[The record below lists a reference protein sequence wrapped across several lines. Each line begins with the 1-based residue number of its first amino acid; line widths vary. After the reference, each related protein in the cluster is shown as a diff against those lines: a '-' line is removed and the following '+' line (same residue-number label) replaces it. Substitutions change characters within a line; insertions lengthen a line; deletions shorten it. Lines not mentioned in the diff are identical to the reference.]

1 MFVIGTI
8 RRNISRHKKKSFL
21 SILISGMIVLFLI
34 LYIAN
39 IEKNESQLLKLSET
53 IPVTGSICN
62 IDGSQEF
69 GLQIDFE
76 KLQEIRDTGLIKDE
90 VLTTQTY
97 ADLSTRTYEGKS
109 HRPELSFVGSNS
121 LSAFSSFSPQDVSYV
136 DGYDENFLKTSEPI
150 CILRDIFMKKQN
162 INLGDELEIM
172 AYAPEYNAK
181 GWENFKYKKIGLVK
195 MKVIGSY
202 HYGRSNRTADE
213 APNII
218 SPIEFV
224 KSIYEGTDIK
234 SYASSASF
242 TLNDSLKLNEFKDKM
257 QEIGFSSTNMQ
268 ASFSRVGEAL
278 TLNDETFIMSATQL
292 AKSLNMIKN
301 FAPLIFIIVAAI
313 GFISSY
319 LLMQSRQNEFAI
331 MRSLGTSKKK
341 CFQVIFLESMIL
353 VLISSIVGACV
364 SGFIVSVK
372 IKTMASILAA
382 FLIFYMLGTT
392 VALLLLNRFS
402 VMAILSKTD

>member
-121 LSAFSSFSPQDVSYV
+121 LSAFSS
-136 DGYDENFLKTSEPI
+136 
-150 CILRDIFMKKQN
+150 
-162 INLGDELEIM
+162 
-172 AYAPEYNAK
+172 
-181 GWENFKYKKIGLVK
+181 
-195 MKVIGSY
+195 
-202 HYGRSNRTADE
+202 
-213 APNII
+213 
-218 SPIEFV
+218 
-224 KSIYEGTDIK
+224 
-234 SYASSASF
+234 
-242 TLNDSLKLNEFKDKM
+242 
-257 QEIGFSSTNMQ
+257 
-268 ASFSRVGEAL
+268 
-278 TLNDETFIMSATQL
+278 
-292 AKSLNMIKN
+292 
-301 FAPLIFIIVAAI
+301 
-313 GFISSY
+313 
-319 LLMQSRQNEFAI
+319 
-331 MRSLGTSKKK
+331 
-341 CFQVIFLESMIL
+341 
-353 VLISSIVGACV
+353 
-364 SGFIVSVK
+364 
-372 IKTMASILAA
+372 
-382 FLIFYMLGTT
+382 
-392 VALLLLNRFS
+392 
-402 VMAILSKTD
+402 

>member
-8 RRNISRHKKKSFL
+8 KRNISRHKKKSFL
-21 SILISGMIVLFLI
+21 SILISCMIVLFLI

-39 IEKNESQLLKLSET
+39 IEKNEAQLLKLSET
-53 IPVTGSICN
+53 IPVTGSVCN

-76 KLQEIRDTGLIKDE
+76 KLQEICDTGLIKDE

-109 HRPELSFVGSNS
+109 HRPELNFVGSNS
-121 LSAFSSFSPQDVSYV
+121 LSAFSSFSPEDVSYI
-136 DGYDENFLKTSEPI
+136 DGYDENFLKMSEPI
-150 CILRDIFMKKQN
+150 CILRNIFMKEQN

-172 AYAPEYNAK
+172 AYAPEYDDK
-181 GWENFKYKKIGLVK
+181 GWQTFKYKKIGLAK

-202 HYGRSNRTADE
+202 YYNESTKSDE
-213 APNII
+213 APDII
-218 SPIEFV
+218 SSIGFV
-224 KSIYEGTDIK
+224 ESIYKGTSVK
-234 SYASSASF
+234 CYASSARF
-242 TLNDSLKLNEFKDKM
+242 ILKDSLKLNEFKNIM
-257 QEIGFSSTNMQ
+257 QKIGFSSTNMQ

-292 AKSLNMIKN
+292 TKSLNMLKS

-341 CFQVIFLESMIL
+341 CFQVIFLESMII
-353 VLISSIVGACV
+353 VLLGSILGVFASNFVV
-364 SGFIVSVK
+364 SIK
-372 IKTMASILAA
+372 IKTLASILVA
-382 FLIFYMLGTT
+382 FLIFYMLGTMI
-392 VALLLLNRFS
+392 ALLLLNRFS
-402 VMAILSKTD
+402 VIAILSKTD